1 MVGRLVKISDK
12 YWVGGLTPNGRL
24 LPAQVWN
31 EEQKRKIILL
41 TNHLEWAASTI
52 AKIYKDR
59 WQIELFFKALKQNL
73 SIRTFLG
80 TSENAVKTQ
89 IWVALIAILLL
100 KFIQLRSTF
109 EWSLSNLAAMI
120 RMNLLTYRN
129 FWRWSIS
136 RLWNLR

>member
-1 MVGRLVKISDK
+1 M
-12 YWVGGLTPNGRL
+12 
-24 LPAQVWN
+24 
-31 EEQKRKIILL
+31 L
-41 TNHLEWAASTI
+41 TNHLEWGASTI
-52 AKIYKDR
+52 ARIYKDR

-89 IWVALIAILLL
+89 IWIALISILLL

-109 EWSLSNLAAMI
+109 EWSLSNLTAMI

-129 FWRWSIS
+129 FWRWINQPFAEPPLTVIATQLS
-136 RLWNLR
+136 LPT